1 MSEPIVPPIE
11 SLGSRRT
18 RGRIFALPNHDCEF
32 EDYEM
37 DYVDAVG
44 MSGRIGDEND
54 MDVETPRVREREV
67 RITVPE

>member
-1 MSEPIVPPIE
+1 
-11 SLGSRRT
+11 
-18 RGRIFALPNHDCEF
+18 
-32 EDYEM
+32 M
-37 DYVDAVG
+37 DYVDVVG